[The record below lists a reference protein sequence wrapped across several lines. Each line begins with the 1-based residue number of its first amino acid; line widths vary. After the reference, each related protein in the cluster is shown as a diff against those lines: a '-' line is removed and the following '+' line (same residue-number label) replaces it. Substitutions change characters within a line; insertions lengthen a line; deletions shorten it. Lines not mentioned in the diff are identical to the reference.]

1 MVLLF
6 CWNKLFMS
14 DLIAKNYNYKLLYKA
29 PLPFLG
35 QKRNWIRYLPELIN
49 GNLFEK
55 GFSNYKKGVW
65 VDMFGGS
72 GLLSYNI
79 KQLCPDAEV
88 IYNDFDGYS
97 NYLTDESADI
107 LKSVGKLLEPY
118 FKKYKHREKTN
129 ANDTKEIRKIYFF
142 VKNKYKQ
149 KLYLTL
155 LHSCLW
161 FGPIIGD
168 NIKKIEN
175 RKNHYINSKELL
187 SENFHEIFEKYLHG
201 LNVIKGVDFKE
212 LIQQYKDNKNA
223 VFICDPPYLNTCTGN
238 YKSGFD
244 KNNFD
249 FLVENIRPPFIAFS
263 SMKNNLRELL
273 LAKFPNAKHKEH
285 NVCLGNRKDKSLP
298 TTTDQMIWCVN

>member
-1 MVLLF
+1 M
-6 CWNKLFMS
+6 
-14 DLIAKNYNYKLLYKA
+14 KLLNKA

-35 QKRNWIRYLPELIN
+35 QKRNWIRYLPEILQ
-49 GNLFEK
+49 GNLFDK
-55 GFSNYKKGVW
+55 GFSDYKNGIF

-72 GLLSYNI
+72 GLLSHNI
-79 KQLCPDAEV
+79 KQIFPNAEV

-97 NYLTDESADI
+97 NYLTEESADI

-118 FKKYKHREKTN
+118 FKKYKRSEKTN
-129 ANDTKEIRKIYFF
+129 ANDTKEIREIYYF

-149 KLYLTL
+149 KLYLTS

-161 FGPIIGD
+161 FGASTGGG
-168 NIKKIEN
+168 IKKIEN
-175 RKNHYINSKELL
+175 ETSHYINSKGLL
-187 SENFHEIFEKYLHG
+187 SRNYKKEFSNYLAG

-223 VFICDPPYLNTCTGN
+223 VFVCDPPYLNTCTGN

-273 LAKFPNAKHKEH
+273 LTKFPNAKHKEH
-285 NVCLGNRKDKSLP
+285 NVYIYSGNQKDKSAP
-298 TTTDQMIWCVN
+298 KTTDQMIWCVE

>member
-1 MVLLF
+1 M
-6 CWNKLFMS
+6 
-14 DLIAKNYNYKLLYKA
+14 KLLHKA

-35 QKRNWIRYLPELIN
+35 QKRNWIRYLPELLQ
-49 GNLFEK
+49 GNLFDK
-55 GFSNYKKGVW
+55 GFSDYKNGIF

-72 GLLSYNI
+72 GLLSHNI
-79 KQLCPDAEV
+79 KQIFPNAEV
-88 IYNDFDGYS
+88 IYNDFDKFTD
-97 NYLTDESADI
+97 YLTDESADI

-118 FKKYKHREKTN
+118 FKKYKKHEKTN

-149 KLYLTL
+149 KLYLTA

-161 FGPIIGD
+161 FGSTSGD

-175 RKNHYINSKELL
+175 RTDHYIKSKRLL
-187 SENFHEIFEKYLHG
+187 SENFHEIFLNYLIG

-263 SMKNNLRELL
+263 SMKNNLKELL
-273 LAKFPNAKHKEH
+273 LAKFPNAKYKEH
-285 NVCLGNRKDKSLP
+285 NVYLGNRKDKSLP
-298 TTTDQMIWCVN
+298 TTTDQMIWCVE

>member
-1 MVLLF
+1 M
-6 CWNKLFMS
+6 
-14 DLIAKNYNYKLLYKA
+14 KLLHKA

-35 QKRNWIRYLPELIN
+35 QKRNWVRYLPELLQ
-49 GNLFEK
+49 GNLFDK
-55 GFSNYKKGVW
+55 GFSDYKNGIF

-72 GLLSYNI
+72 GLLSHNI
-79 KQLCPDAEV
+79 KQIFPNAEV
-88 IYNDFDGYS
+88 IYNDFDKFTD
-97 NYLTDESADI
+97 YLTDESADI

-118 FKKYKHREKTN
+118 FKKYKKHEKTN

-149 KLYLTL
+149 KLYLTA

-161 FGPIIGD
+161 FRASAGD

-175 RKNHYINSKELL
+175 RTNHYINSKGLL
-187 SENFHEIFEKYLHG
+187 NKNYKKEFSNYLTG

-223 VFICDPPYLNTCTGN
+223 VFICDPPYLNTCTGH

-244 KNNFD
+244 KIVLIFSWKI
-249 FLVENIRPPFIAFS
+249 FVRLSLRLV
-263 SMKNNLRELL
+263 L
-273 LAKFPNAKHKEH
+273 
-285 NVCLGNRKDKSLP
+285 
-298 TTTDQMIWCVN
+298 

>member
-1 MVLLF
+1 M
-6 CWNKLFMS
+6 
-14 DLIAKNYNYKLLYKA
+14 KLLHKA

-35 QKRNWIRYLPELIN
+35 QKRNWIRYLPELLQ
-49 GNLFEK
+49 GNLFDK
-55 GFSNYKKGVW
+55 GFSDYKNGIF

-72 GLLSYNI
+72 GLLSHNI
-79 KQLCPDAEV
+79 KQIFPNAEV

-118 FKKYKHREKTN
+118 FKKYKLQEKTN

-142 VKNKYKQ
+142 VKNKYKE
-149 KLYLTL
+149 KLYLKL

-161 FGPIIGD
+161 FGVIVGD

-175 RKNHYINSKELL
+175 RTNHYINSKGLL
-187 SENFHEIFEKYLHG
+187 NKNYKKEFSNYLTG

-223 VFICDPPYLNTCTGN
+223 VFICDPPYLNTCTGH

-244 KNNFD
+244 KKNFD

-263 SMKNNLRELL
+263 SMKNNLKELL
-273 LAKFPNAKHKEH
+273 LAKFPNAKYKEH
-285 NVCLGNRKDKSLP
+285 NVYLGNRKDKSLP
-298 TTTDQMIWCVN
+298 TTTDQMIWCVE

>member
-1 MVLLF
+1 M
-6 CWNKLFMS
+6 
-14 DLIAKNYNYKLLYKA
+14 KLLNKA

-35 QKRNWIRYLPELIN
+35 QKRNWIRYLPELLQ
-49 GNLFEK
+49 GNLFDK
-55 GFSNYKKGVW
+55 GFSDYKNGIF

-72 GLLSYNI
+72 GLLSHNI
-79 KQLCPDAEV
+79 KQIFPNAEV

-107 LKSVGKLLEPY
+107 LKSVGKLFEPY
-118 FKKYKHREKTN
+118 FKKYKRSEKTN
-129 ANDTKEIRKIYFF
+129 ANDTKEIREIYYF
-142 VKNKYKQ
+142 VKNKYKE
-149 KLYLTL
+149 KLYLTS

-161 FGPIIGD
+161 FGASAGG

-175 RKNHYINSKELL
+175 ETSHYINSKGLL
-187 SENFHEIFEKYLHG
+187 NRNYKKEFSNYLTG

-223 VFICDPPYLNTCTGN
+223 VFICDPPYLNTCTGR
-238 YKSGFD
+238 YKNGFD

-273 LAKFPNAKHKEH
+273 LTKFPNAKHKEH
-285 NVCLGNRKDKSLP
+285 NVYIYSGNQKDKSAP
-298 TTTDQMIWCVN
+298 KTTDQMIWCVE

>member
-1 MVLLF
+1 
-6 CWNKLFMS
+6 MS
-14 DLIAKNYNYKLLYKA
+14 NLIVKNYNYKLLYKA

-35 QKRNWIRYLPELIN
+35 QKRNWIRYLPELLQ
-49 GNLFEK
+49 GNLFDK
-55 GFSNYKKGVW
+55 GFSDYKNGIF

-72 GLLSYNI
+72 GLLSHNI
-79 KQLCPDAEV
+79 KQIFPNAEV

-107 LKSVGKLLEPY
+107 LKSVGRLLEPY
-118 FKKYKHREKTN
+118 FKKYKKHKKTN

-142 VKNKYKQ
+142 VKNKYKER
-149 KLYLTL
+149 LYLRAV
-155 LHSCLW
+155 HSSLW
-161 FGPIIGD
+161 FRAAINDPTPQ
-168 NIKKIEN
+168 IEN
-175 RKNHYINSKELL
+175 KTNHYINSKELL
-187 SENFHEIFEKYLHG
+187 NKNYKKEFSNYLTG
-201 LNVIKGVDFKE
+201 LNVIKGVDFKG

-244 KNNFD
+244 KKKFD

-263 SMKNNLRELL
+263 SMKNNLKELL
-273 LAKFPNAKHKEH
+273 LAKFPNAKYKEH
-285 NVCLGNRKDKSLP
+285 NVYLGNRKDKSLP

>member
-1 MVLLF
+1 M
-6 CWNKLFMS
+6 
-14 DLIAKNYNYKLLYKA
+14 KLLHKA

-35 QKRNWIRYLPELIN
+35 QKRNWIRYLPELLQ
-49 GNLFEK
+49 GNLFDK
-55 GFSNYKKGVW
+55 GFSDYKNGIF

-72 GLLSYNI
+72 GLLSHNI
-79 KQLCPDAEV
+79 KQIFPNAEV

-118 FKKYKHREKTN
+118 FKKYKKHEKTN

-142 VKNKYKQ
+142 VKNKYKE
-149 KLYLTL
+149 KLYLNAIY
-155 LHSCLW
+155 SSLW
-161 FGPIIGD
+161 YGAVAGD

-175 RKNHYINSKELL
+175 RTDHYINSKGLFDRDYKKEF
-187 SENFHEIFEKYLHG
+187 SNYLTG

-238 YKSGFD
+238 YKGGFD

-263 SMKNNLRELL
+263 SMKNNLKELL

-285 NVCLGNRKDKSLP
+285 NVYLGNRKDKSLP
-298 TTTDQMIWCVN
+298 TTTDQMIWCVK

>member
-1 MVLLF
+1 M
-6 CWNKLFMS
+6 
-14 DLIAKNYNYKLLYKA
+14 KLLYKA

-35 QKRNWIRYLPELIN
+35 QKKNWIRYLPELLQ
-49 GNLFEK
+49 GNLFDK
-55 GFSNYKKGVW
+55 GFSDYKNGIF

-72 GLLSYNI
+72 GLLSHNI
-79 KQLCPDAEV
+79 KQIFPNAEV

-97 NYLTDESADI
+97 NYLTEESADI
-107 LKSVGKLLEPY
+107 LKSVGELLEPY
-118 FKKYKHREKTN
+118 FKKYKKAEKTT
-129 ANDTKEIRKIYFF
+129 ANDAKEIREIYYF
-142 VKNKYKQ
+142 VKNKYKE

-155 LHSCLW
+155 LHSHLW
-161 FGPIIGD
+161 FGTIAGD

-175 RKNHYINSKELL
+175 RPDHYINAKGLLNKNYKKEF
-187 SENFHEIFEKYLHG
+187 SNYLTG

-244 KNNFD
+244 KINFD

-263 SMKNNLRELL
+263 SMKNNLKELL
-273 LAKFPNAKHKEH
+273 LAKFPNVKHKEH
-285 NVCLGNRKDKSLP
+285 NVYLGNRKDKSLP
-298 TTTDQMIWCVN
+298 TTTDQMIWCVE

>member
-1 MVLLF
+1 M
-6 CWNKLFMS
+6 
-14 DLIAKNYNYKLLYKA
+14 KLLYKA

-35 QKRNWIRYLPELIN
+35 QKKNWIRYLPELLQ
-49 GNLFEK
+49 GNLFDK
-55 GFSNYKKGVW
+55 GFSDYKNGIF

-72 GLLSYNI
+72 GLLSHNI
-79 KQLCPDAEV
+79 KQIFPNAEV

-97 NYLTDESADI
+97 NYLTEESADI
-107 LKSVGKLLEPY
+107 LKSVGELLDPY
-118 FKKYKHREKTN
+118 FKKYKRGEKTN
-129 ANDTKEIRKIYFF
+129 ANDTKEIRKIYYF
-142 VKNKYKQ
+142 VKNKYKE

-155 LHSCLW
+155 LHRCLW
-161 FGPIIGD
+161 FGTAAGGD
-168 NIKKIEN
+168 IKKIEN
-175 RKNHYINSKELL
+175 ETNHYIKSKGLL
-187 SENFHEIFEKYLHG
+187 NKNYKKEFSDYLIG

-223 VFICDPPYLNTCTGN
+223 VFICDPPYLNTYSGH

-273 LAKFPNAKHKEH
+273 LTKFPNAKHKEH
-285 NVCLGNRKDKSLP
+285 NVYIYSGNQKDKSAP
-298 TTTDQMIWCVN
+298 KTTDQMIWCVE

>member
-1 MVLLF
+1 M
-6 CWNKLFMS
+6 
-14 DLIAKNYNYKLLYKA
+14 KLLHKA

-35 QKRNWIRYLPELIN
+35 QKRNWIRYLPELLQ
-49 GNLFEK
+49 GNLFDK
-55 GFSNYKKGVW
+55 GFSDYKNGIF

-72 GLLSYNI
+72 GLLSHNI
-79 KQLCPDAEV
+79 KQIFPNAEV
-88 IYNDFDGYS
+88 IYNDFDKFTD
-97 NYLTDESADI
+97 YLTNESADI

-118 FKKYKHREKTN
+118 FKKYKLQEKTN

-149 KLYLTL
+149 KLYLTA

-161 FGPIIGD
+161 FGSTSGD

-175 RKNHYINSKELL
+175 EKNHYIRSKRLL
-187 SENFHEIFEKYLHG
+187 SENFHEIFLNYLTG

-249 FLVENIRPPFIAFS
+249 FLVENIRPPFIVFS
-263 SMKNNLRELL
+263 SMKNNLKELL

-285 NVCLGNRKDKSLP
+285 NVYLGNRKDKSLP
-298 TTTDQMIWCVN
+298 TTTDQMIWCVE

>member
-1 MVLLF
+1 M
-6 CWNKLFMS
+6 
-14 DLIAKNYNYKLLYKA
+14 KLLYKA

-35 QKRNWIRYLPELIN
+35 QKRRWIRYLPELLQ
-49 GNLFEK
+49 GNLFDK
-55 GFSNYKKGVW
+55 GFSDYKNGIF

-72 GLLSYNI
+72 GLLSHNI
-79 KQLCPDAEV
+79 KQIFPNAEV
-88 IYNDFDGYS
+88 IYNDFDGYT
-97 NYLTDESADI
+97 NYLTDESASI
-107 LKSVGKLLEPY
+107 LKEVGQMLEPY
-118 FKKYKHREKTN
+118 FQKYKLGEK
-129 ANDTKEIRKIYFF
+129 ANSTDTKEIRKIYFF

-149 KLYLTL
+149 KLYLMA

-161 FGPIIGD
+161 FGVINGD

-175 RKNHYINSKELL
+175 RKNHYINSKGLL
-187 SENFHEIFEKYLHG
+187 SKNFHEILKIYLTG

-223 VFICDPPYLNTCTGN
+223 VFICDPPYLNTCTGH

-273 LAKFPNAKHKEH
+273 LAKFPNAKCKEH
-285 NVCLGNRKDKSLP
+285 NVYLGNRKDKSLP
-298 TTTDQMIWCVN
+298 TTTDQMIWCVE

>member
-1 MVLLF
+1 M
-6 CWNKLFMS
+6 
-14 DLIAKNYNYKLLYKA
+14 KLLHKA

-35 QKRNWIRYLPELIN
+35 QKRNWIRYLPELLQ
-49 GNLFEK
+49 GNLFDK
-55 GFSNYKKGVW
+55 GFSDYKNGIF

-88 IYNDFDGYS
+88 IYNDYDKFTD
-97 NYLTDESADI
+97 YLTDESADI

-118 FKKYKHREKTN
+118 FKKYKKHEKTN

-149 KLYLTL
+149 KLYLTA

-161 FGPIIGD
+161 FGSTSGD

-175 RKNHYINSKELL
+175 RTDHYIKSKRLL
-187 SENFHEIFEKYLHG
+187 SENFHEIFKNYLTG

-244 KNNFD
+244 KINFD

-263 SMKNNLRELL
+263 SMKNNLKELL

-285 NVCLGNRKDKSLP
+285 NVYLGNRKDKSLP
-298 TTTDQMIWCVN
+298 TTTDQMIWCVE

>member
-1 MVLLF
+1 M
-6 CWNKLFMS
+6 
-14 DLIAKNYNYKLLYKA
+14 KLLYKA

-35 QKRNWIRYLPELIN
+35 QKRNWIRYLPELLQ
-49 GNLFEK
+49 GNLFDK
-55 GFSNYKKGVW
+55 GFSDYKNGIF

-72 GLLSYNI
+72 GLLSHNI
-79 KQLCPDAEV
+79 KQIFPNAEV

-118 FKKYKHREKTN
+118 FKKYKKYEKTN

-142 VKNKYKQ
+142 VKNKYKER
-149 KLYLTL
+149 LYLRAV
-155 LHSCLW
+155 HSSLW
-161 FGPIIGD
+161 FRAAINNPTPQ
-168 NIKKIEN
+168 IEN
-175 RKNHYINSKELL
+175 ETNHYINSKELL
-187 SENFHEIFEKYLHG
+187 NKNYKKEFSNYLTG

-223 VFICDPPYLNTCTGN
+223 VFICDPPYLNTCTGR

-285 NVCLGNRKDKSLP
+285 NVYLGNRKDKSLP
-298 TTTDQMIWCVN
+298 TTTDQMIWCVE

>member
-1 MVLLF
+1 M
-6 CWNKLFMS
+6 
-14 DLIAKNYNYKLLYKA
+14 KLLHKA

-35 QKRNWIRYLPELIN
+35 QKRNWIRYLPELLQ
-49 GNLFEK
+49 GNLFDK
-55 GFSNYKKGVW
+55 GFSDYKNGIF

-72 GLLSYNI
+72 GLLSHNI
-79 KQLCPDAEV
+79 KQIFPNAEV

-97 NYLTDESADI
+97 NYLTEESADI

-118 FKKYKHREKTN
+118 FKKYKMSEKTN

-142 VKNKYKQ
+142 VKNKYKER
-149 KLYLTL
+149 LHLTS

-161 FGPIIGD
+161 FRAAINDPTPQ
-168 NIKKIEN
+168 IEN
-175 RKNHYINSKELL
+175 ETNHYINSKELL
-187 SENFHEIFEKYLHG
+187 NKNYKKEFSNYLTG

-263 SMKNNLRELL
+263 SMKNNLKELL

-285 NVCLGNRKDKSLP
+285 NVYLGNRKDKSLP
-298 TTTDQMIWCVN
+298 TTTDQMIWCVE

>member
-1 MVLLF
+1 MY
-6 CWNKLFMS
+6 S
-14 DLIAKNYNYKLLYKA
+14 PKLLYKA

-35 QKRNWIRYLPELIN
+35 QKRKWIKYLPELIN

-88 IYNDFDGYS
+88 IYNDFDGYTD
-97 NYLTDESADI
+97 YLNDECVNIIKEVGVKVADI
-107 LKSVGKLLEPY
+107 YSKYNAKYSGRLKPC
-118 FKKYKHREKTN
+118 H
-129 ANDTKEIRKIYFF
+129 
-142 VKNKYKQ
+142 
-149 KLYLTL
+149 
-155 LHSCLW
+155 
-161 FGPIIGD
+161 
-168 NIKKIEN
+168 
-175 RKNHYINSKELL
+175 
-187 SENFHEIFEKYLHG
+187 EKYLFKLLVYYRNKYGNKFYDNAIYSFILFSGTKAISLIEKRKQKTFYKLHKTSCG
-201 LNVIKGVDFKE
+201 IFYSNQINKDCQNYLDNLTITKGVDFKQ

-223 VFICDPPYLNTCTGN
+223 VFVCDPPYLNTYSGN

-273 LAKFPNAKHKEH
+273 LDKFPNAKHKEH
-285 NVCLGNRKDKSLP
+285 NVYLGNRKDKSLP